1 MTNSTQRT
9 VVITGVGAERGIGR
23 ATAHRFAKDG
33 WAVAGLDLDGDAS
46 AKLATELTEQ
56 YGVPAYGGT
65 VNVADEDSVL
75 AARDAVHNADLP
87 TVGAV
92 LNIAGITSPVPFLDT
107 TLELWNKIFAV
118 NATGTYL
125 VTKAFMP
132 DIGSRESS
140 EPYVSSSSTPMVPA
154 SASAAYSAMA

>member
-1 MTNSTQRT
+1 MTSSTQRT

-23 ATAHRFAKDG
+23 ATAHRFARDG

-75 AARDAVHNADLP
+75 AARDAVHAADLP

-92 LNIAGITSPVPFLDT
+92 LNIAGITSPVPFLET
-107 TLELWNKIFAV
+107 TLDAV
-118 NATGTYL
+118 EQDLRGQRHRHL
-125 VTKAFMP
+125 P
-132 DIGSRESS
+132 GHQG
-140 EPYVSSSSTPMVPA
+140 VPA
-154 SASAAYSAMA
+154 GHDRRAATAGS